1 MKPTICGGDA
11 CFAAAA
17 SRDRA
22 RRSCRFAT
30 ALSGADLGHSTLG
43 FGAGSVVAGRD
54 ERAQGLEAV
63 ARGRQQ
69 LARVALAEPQR
80 VVEEERRRLRA
91 LGGLQNFAADARV
104 RVRLRP

>member
-54 ERAQGLEAV
+54 DPGSESTAT
-63 ARGRQQ
+63 
-69 LARVALAEPQR
+69 EP
-80 VVEEERRRLRA
+80 A
-91 LGGLQNFAADARV
+91 LGGGRALWT
-104 RVRLRP
+104 RLGS